1 MSKPLHEEHNSGR
14 ASQLVKG
21 GSLAPASVFL
31 SVRVMRRAAAS
42 TCSTRPATGCPTLNR
57 ARAAAVPTS
66 VKCSCG
72 TSALPEQE
80 KTRLHFTTTRDVIY

>member
-1 MSKPLHEEHNSGR
+1 MSDTQGEEHNSGR
-14 ASQLVKG
+14 TSQLVKG

-31 SVRVMRRAAAS
+31 RVRVMRRAAAS
-42 TCSTRPATGCPTLNR
+42 TCSTRPATGCPTLNL

-72 TSALPEQE
+72 TSALPEQ
-80 KTRLHFTTTRDVIY
+80 KMTRDYFTY

>member
-1 MSKPLHEEHNSGR
+1 MSSILGEDQSSGR
-14 ASQLVKG
+14 TSQLVKG

-42 TCSTRPATGCPTLNR
+42 TCSTRPATGCPTLNL

-72 TSALPEQE
+72 TSALPDQ
-80 KTRLHFTTTRDVIY
+80 KRTRVYFTTTVYSNA